1 MVKGDSYHLE
11 KIIIVMLLAILGIAG
26 KSSFAFISVG
36 AEVGA
41 KAHSLSPQWKRVGMP
56 EALYSHKA
64 VFLHRG
70 QSEYLY
76 LIGGKVG
83 RSKAD
88 AVYTGTVYFTKV
100 DLEGYFAP
108 FSTTRPLPQKMGD
121 HGAVVVGD
129 RIYVLG
135 GWDESRSTFDQVYC
149 AKPDPSGEI
158 LSWTQVGPMPMDL
171 ATHAVV
177 VIGNTIFVLGG
188 YSSSRGQMVQNVWAA
203 DAQGG
208 DCAPLSWREELRLP
222 GDRAA
227 ASAAAVQLDN
237 GRKFI
242 YVVGGMRRIGGGI
255 KAYDQV
261 WRAEVGGAGHIM
273 SWKSLGDIGSASG
286 GLYRSVAAIVGRY
299 LYVIGGTVQGSDYL
313 DTVYRA
319 RIQDDGSLGPWKALD
334 RFPVAVAGHAV
345 ATSVAGR
352 IYVLGGQTDS
362 SVLVEGYFTPIMDLR
377 KSIVMGGEV
386 GYGGTITYALDLT
399 NLGVRDLGSL
409 TITDTVSSPVSVA
422 LQSLPDGCQSS
433 GHAPLTITCTIPGL
447 SLGESRFLTYSI
459 LIPSPPTAD
468 MTFVSHQDA
477 IDGAAATLAPGQGGR
492 PQQNV
497 GLSIDKDA
505 DPIVI
510 AGRKL
515 TYTLRVRNGDLFR
528 VQDVTVTDDLPDS
541 VEFISSTLEDA
552 RTGTDPITWSLGSL
566 WPGEERTIE
575 LVVAVPPDSSGT
587 LVNVAS
593 VAGYIS
599 GYSISDQDEVQTA
612 VIQQADLSIEKKDNP
627 DPVMAGERLT
637 YTLVITNAGP
647 SDARD
652 VSVTDFLPT
661 ELQVIST
668 TPVTTSGPSPL
679 EWRLDLPAGQSAEIQ
694 ILASVAP
701 NSTGTLQNIAMVSSD
716 IDPSSGNN
724 TAQEWTAI
732 GSQADLRLQ
741 KVDEP
746 DPVSPGGVLTYTLLI
761 TNEGPSEAIN
771 VVVTDTLPAEICQVN
786 SQPAGCSGDPLVCDL
801 GTMAAG
807 ATRKLQITATVCLTA
822 TGLLV
827 NEAEVSSDV
836 PDSDPTSNQAQ
847 ASTATEPVADLRLTK
862 SRETE
867 VVIAGDVVTYVL
879 RVTNEGP
886 SIASDVV
893 VSDWLPVNTT
903 FVTATQPVTV
913 QHSVTTATWYT
924 PTLQPGQSW
933 DLYLVVRT
941 PPGSNGVMTNTARVA
956 SKTLDDYSENNSAV
970 DTAYV
975 YGLANLSIGKEG
987 HPNPVDPGGVLTY
1000 TLWITNAGPSEALN
1014 VVVTD
1019 TLPPGICGWNGLPA
1033 NCSGN
1038 PLVCTLG
1045 TIPAGEARSFSLS
1058 VTVCLT
1064 STGVLVNEARVG
1076 SSIPDSDSTDNQVQE
1091 RTTIGSRADLQITKS
1106 HNPMTATAGTL
1117 LTYTLVVTNDGPS
1130 DAEGLIV
1137 TMTVPFD
1144 THLITTIPP
1153 AMVTST
1159 SSITSVI
1166 WSTSGLLQGQ
1176 RVQFQAVVLVD
1187 PGSREG
1193 LHNWAEVASNTP
1205 DDNFSN
1211 NRTPEEQN
1219 WVFVQKLADLRL
1231 KQESSADRVPLG
1243 GILRYLLQISNEG
1256 PSNAEGIVVTDT
1268 LPSGVSFPAST
1279 PSTPFPLDGPSL
1291 VWSRSSLKVGET
1303 WTIEITTVVNAQP
1316 GAILTN
1322 TACVDSATPSTL
1334 PLPACDETRAFVPA
1348 VVQNRAW
1355 VCEGGQWC
1363 KASNL
1368 SAVLINPLRVYM
1380 PVLLRNNR

>member
-41 KAHSLSPQWKRVGMP
+41 KAHPLSPQWKRVGMP

-88 AVYTGTVYFTKV
+88 AVYTDTVYFTKV
-100 DLEGYFAP
+100 GLEGYFAP
-108 FSTTRPLPQKMGD
+108 FATTHPLPQKMGD
-121 HGAVVVGD
+121 HGVVVVGD

-135 GWDESRSTFDQVYC
+135 GWDKSWSTFDQVYC

-188 YSSSRGQMVQNVWAA
+188 YSSSRGQLVQNVWAA
-203 DAQGG
+203 DVQGN

-409 TITDTVSSPVSVA
+409 TITDTVSSPVSVTP
-422 LQSLPDGCQSS
+422 QSLPDGCQSS
-433 GHAPLTITCTIPGL
+433 VHAPLTITCTVPGL
-447 SLGESRFLTYSI
+447 SLGESRFLTYS
-459 LIPSPPTAD
+459 LRLSPPAVASSVTRPAFTTERVGPSPSARIMQPAQVAD
-468 MTFVSHQDA
+468 LS
-477 IDGAAATLAPGQGGR
+477 IEKDGAP
-492 PQQNV
+492 V
-497 GLSIDKDA
+497 
-505 DPIVI
+505 VV
-510 AGRKL
+510 AGRLL
-515 TYTLRVRNGDLFR
+515 TYTLRIRNELGLGSAQN
-528 VQDVTVTDDLPDS
+528 VVVTDELPDGMTFVRATPSPDS
-541 VEFISSTLEDA
+541 V
-552 RTGTDPITWSLGSL
+552 DPLRWSLGEI
-566 WPGEERTIE
+566 PTQAEREIT
-575 LVVAVPPDSSGT
+575 LVVQVDPGSSGT
-587 LVNVAS
+587 LVNRATVS
-593 VAGYIS
+593 
-599 GYSISDQDEVQTA
+599 SDSWDPDSSDNQDEEQTA
-612 VIQQADLSIEKKDNP
+612 VVQQADLSIKKTDHP
-627 DPVMAGERLT
+627 DPVMAGGLLT
-637 YTLVITNAGP
+637 YTLTITNAGP
-647 SDARD
+647 SDARGIT
-652 VSVTDFLPT
+652 VTDFLPT

-827 NEAEVSSDV
+827 NEAEVNSDV

-913 QHSVTTATWYT
+913 QHGVTTATWYT
-924 PTLQPGQSW
+924 PTLRPGQSW
-933 DLYLVVRT
+933 GLYLVVRT

-975 YGLANLSIGKEG
+975 YGLANLSISKVGY
-987 HPNPVDPGGVLTY
+987 PNPVDPGGVLTY

-1058 VTVCLT
+1058 VTVCPT
-1064 STGVLVNEARVG
+1064 STGKLVNEAGVG
-1076 SSIPDSDSTDNQVQE
+1076 SGIPDSDSTDNQVQE
-1091 RTTIGSRADLQITKS
+1091 ETAIGSRADLQITKNHS
-1106 HNPMTATAGTL
+1106 PMTATAGTL
-1117 LTYTLVVTNDGPS
+1117 LTYTLVVTNHGPS
-1130 DAEGLIV
+1130 VAQSVVV
-1137 TMTVPFD
+1137 TEIVPFN
-1144 THLITTIPP
+1144 THLITVGPGSV
-1153 AMVTST
+1153 VTST
-1159 SSITSVI
+1159 SPFTRVI
-1166 WSTSGLLQGQ
+1166 WSTPSLSPS
-1176 RVQFQAVVLVD
+1176 RSVQFWMVVLADPGAVVS
-1187 PGSREG
+1187 GI
-1193 LHNWAEVASNTP
+1193 HNVLTNTAVVASSTP
-1205 DDNFSN
+1205 DDDLEDN
-1211 NRTPEEQN
+1211 EVLD
-1219 WVFVQKLADLRL
+1219 WAIVQAQADLVL
-1231 KQESSADRVPLG
+1231 EKESSAGRVPRG
-1243 GILRYLLQISNEG
+1243 GILRYLLRIGNKG
-1256 PSNAEGIVVTDT
+1256 PSDAREVVVTDT
-1268 LPSGVSFPAST
+1268 LPVGLSFLSSA
-1279 PSTPFPLDGPSL
+1279 PSPLDVAPA
-1291 VWSRSSLKVGET
+1291 VWHRDRLRAGET
-1303 WTIEITTVVNAQP
+1303 WTIPITTVVNAQP

-1348 VVQNRAW
+1348 VVQNQAR
-1355 VCEGGQWC
+1355 VCEGGRWC

-1368 SAVLINPLRVYM
+1368 SAVLINPLRVYL